1 VLGNTSPSPPLDDD
15 PASGDPASAAR
26 SARAGHAAGIA
37 ALTAC
42 GVAVSAAVVLGLLGP
57 SPAEPRFGSV
67 GVLPPWFRVAHPADL
82 LVCALVTVVIAGGA
96 AGVGLGLA
104 AVRRGWRP
112 AAGRL
117 LAGGGPA
124 VAGLLCVPPLG
135 TTDPLNYAAFGR
147 MAALGLDPYR
157 VTPLGLA
164 HHGDP
169 IGHLALAEPWLHVP
183 SVYGPLVTGTEW
195 AASLIGGAS
204 MLRTVWLLALLNG
217 AAFLAT
223 GALLLRLAGPDPA
236 RRARTQLLW
245 TLNPLLLWNLVA
257 GPHVDAL
264 AALCAVA
271 AFWALRRSGLTTGLA
286 VAAATAVKLT
296 MGLFA
301 LPLAW
306 ALRHDRRRLAAA
318 AVAGAL
324 ALAVGYG
331 VAPHAIVNAARVSQQ
346 GVVGSPWPLFTRKV
360 LVPVFDPARAHLVLA
375 ALQLTLILV
384 LAVLLL
390 AALPPAH
397 DADLVQ
403 VAARPALALAAAYLL
418 GSAYIRPWYDAIAW
432 LLVALLPRS
441 WFDGVLLAHTTL
453 MTLPFDPGLPRVL
466 HPRWLDVLVLQMG
479 YRIVPA
485 SQALLL
491 LVVLGVCVAR
501 IRRSRGG
508 TPARRRPGPGMDE
521 VGSAAV
527 P

>member
-1 VLGNTSPSPPLDDD
+1 
-15 PASGDPASAAR
+15 
-26 SARAGHAAGIA
+26 
-37 ALTAC
+37 
-42 GVAVSAAVVLGLLGP
+42 
-57 SPAEPRFGSV
+57 
-67 GVLPPWFRVAHPADL
+67 
-82 LVCALVTVVIAGGA
+82 
-96 AGVGLGLA
+96 
-104 AVRRGWRP
+104 
-112 AAGRL
+112 
-117 LAGGGPA
+117 
-124 VAGLLCVPPLG
+124 
-135 TTDPLNYAAFGR
+135 
-147 MAALGLDPYR
+147 
-157 VTPLGLA
+157 
-164 HHGDP
+164 
-169 IGHLALAEPWLHVP
+169 
-183 SVYGPLVTGTEW
+183 
-195 AASLIGGAS
+195 
-204 MLRTVWLLALLNG
+204 
-217 AAFLAT
+217 
-223 GALLLRLAGPDPA
+223 
-236 RRARTQLLW
+236 
-245 TLNPLLLWNLVA
+245 
-257 GPHVDAL
+257 
-264 AALCAVA
+264 
-271 AFWALRRSGLTTGLA
+271 
-286 VAAATAVKLT
+286 VKLT

-466 HPRWLDVLVLQMG
+466 HPHWLDVLVLQMG